1 MRTRTPVVVLLA
13 TAIGAVVCRRGLARI
28 GSSTFAGGLA
38 LAGYGPF
45 PERDPIAQ
53 QDLLKLRR
61 EAAERNTTARRRVL
75 VRLLERTKAEYDRYT
90 AGAQK
95 QPPVLDF
102 LIVSG
107 GGDWGAFGAGFLK
120 GWHKVPAQHPL
131 AKPEFDIVT
140 GVSTGTLI
148 APFAFLGDKPA
159 IDEVYSR
166 HFRPPYPSRACV
178 VVQELAVPGTRIVVV
193 VYAAM
198 PR

>member
-1 MRTRTPVVVLLA
+1 
-13 TAIGAVVCRRGLARI
+13 
-28 GSSTFAGGLA
+28 
-38 LAGYGPF
+38 
-45 PERDPIAQ
+45 
-53 QDLLKLRR
+53 
-61 EAAERNTTARRRVL
+61 VL

-148 APFAFLGDKPA
+148 APFAFLGDGPT
-159 IDEVYSR
+159 IDQIVTLYRNPEGGLGEAAR
-166 HFRPPYPSRACV
+166 DALFPP
-178 VVQELAVPGTRIVVV
+178 
-193 VYAAM
+193 
-198 PR
+198 